1 MTSTHVDFTRK
12 DTLAVITL
20 NRSEARNA
28 LTPDMVADLG
38 QAIRDCARPEIRAVM
53 LTGTAGS
60 FCAGADVKDFID
72 NLEEGGPEGL
82 SQHLH
87 KLADSLHRDIIMGIR
102 RLEKPV
108 IAAVNGVAAGAGFSL
123 ALCCDLRVA
132 SADARFIMA
141 YAGIGCTADGGSTYM
156 LPRLV
161 GLSKA
166 MEIYMA
172 SQPIGAEYAHEL
184 GLVNQVC
191 PADGFDRH
199 ALEMATRLAQGPT
212 VAYGRVKT
220 LFDNSWA
227 ANLEEQLDAE
237 TEAISN
243 IVYTGDFQ
251 EGVKA
256 FTQKRMP
263 WFQGR

>member
-1 MTSTHVDFTRK
+1 MTSAHIDFTRR

-20 NRSEARNA
+20 NRPEARNA
-28 LTPDMVADLG
+28 LTPDMVAEFG
-38 QAIRDCARPEIRAVM
+38 KAIADCHRPEIRAVM
-53 LTGTAGS
+53 ITGTGGA
-60 FCAGADVKDFID
+60 FCAGADVKDFVD
-72 NLEEGGPEGL
+72 NLEGDGPGGL
-82 SQHLH
+82 SQHLGQ
-87 KLADSLHRDIIMGIR
+87 LAGSLHQDIIMGIR
-102 RLEKPV
+102 QLEKPV
-108 IAAVNGVAAGAGFSL
+108 VAAVNGVAAGAGFSL

-161 GLSKA
+161 GLGRA

-172 SQPIGAEYAHEL
+172 SQPIGAEYAREL

-191 PADGFDRH
+191 PAENFDRQS
-199 ALEMATRLAQGPT
+199 LEMATRLAQGPT
-212 VAYGRVKT
+212 VAYGRVKA

-227 ANLEEQLDAE
+227 ATLEEQLEAE

-243 IVYTGDFQ
+243 IVFTGDFQ